1 MKRGITAED
10 VPIPVGLQQAVVL
23 QTRQVL
29 SLLVNNMLKISFA
42 FCSSHLGTNNRILMF
57 VRQAETRFWNG
68 IVRGSCGYLRY
79 GPTCLPTILCCI
91 SMDKCLATM

>member
-10 VPIPVGLQQAVVL
+10 VPIPVGLQQAVPVGLQQALML

-42 FCSSHLGTNNRILMF
+42 FCSSHLGTITVF
-57 VRQAETRFWNG
+57 
-68 IVRGSCGYLRY
+68 
-79 GPTCLPTILCCI
+79 
-91 SMDKCLATM
+91 